1 MWVNGSVSK
10 KELDNV
16 NQRTDLQKTNRMT
29 RGMFLLGLRV
39 SPAVIPRLSVPPS
52 VVPAWF
58 DLDNDG
64 RIDETRDEK
73 EAVVSICKCAARDDR
88 KEKGKGKMG
97 ERRRHTQAKLAVTNT
112 RAKPPKP
119 FTKGAPGIDQLWKP
133 I

>member
-16 NQRTDLQKTNRMT
+16 NQRTDLQKTNRTT

-73 EAVVSICKCAARDDR
+73 EAVVSICKCAAKETTGRKRERERWVRGDDTH
-88 KEKGKGKMG
+88 
-97 ERRRHTQAKLAVTNT
+97 RRNW
-112 RAKPPKP
+112 P
-119 FTKGAPGIDQLWKP
+119 
-133 I
+133 